1 VSYARVSESGESVEL
16 ETESETESD
25 VGSRGPRR
33 S

>member
-1 VSYARVSESGESVEL
+1 MSYARVSESGESVEL
-16 ETESETESD
+16 ETESD

>member
-1 VSYARVSESGESVEL
+1 MSYARVSESGESVEL
-16 ETESETESD
+16 GTESETESD